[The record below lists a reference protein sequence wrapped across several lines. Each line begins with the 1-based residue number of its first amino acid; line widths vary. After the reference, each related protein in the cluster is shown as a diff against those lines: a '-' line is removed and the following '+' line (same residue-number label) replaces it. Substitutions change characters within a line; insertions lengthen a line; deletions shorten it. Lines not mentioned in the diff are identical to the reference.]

1 MEGAGI
7 MSESGVEGLE
17 QLEAR
22 LSEMSERRAANAR
35 RLLEDIEDVR
45 REAREQGKH
54 LVVRDTA
61 QILEKLQSTKTP
73 MFNTVGWNA
82 TTTHSPGKF
91 DFLVTFFNPDPT
103 FYVWVYGYVFIGPA
117 LLPADVGQAL
127 ALADTRFPTLMQPD
141 YPGLTLQAGTGGRL
155 DFSLPVPKNIEPTN
169 YLGNCFLFYCN
180 YFGVSDYFDRCQFI
194 LNVT

>member
-1 MEGAGI
+1 

-35 RLLEDIEDVR
+35 RLLEDIEDLR
-45 REAREQGKH
+45 REAREEGKH

-61 QILEKLQSTKTP
+61 QLLEKLQSTNTP

-141 YPGLTLQAGTGGRL
+141 YPGLTLQAGSGGRL

>member
-1 MEGAGI
+1 

>member
-1 MEGAGI
+1 

-35 RLLEDIEDVR
+35 RMLEDIENLR
-45 REAREQGKH
+45 REAREEGKN
-54 LVVRDTA
+54 LVVRDTV
-61 QILEKLQSTKTP
+61 QLLEKLQSTNTP

-103 FYVWVYGYVFIGPA
+103 FYVWVYAHVFIGPA

-127 ALADTRFPTLMQPD
+127 ALADTRFPTLTRPD

>member
-1 MEGAGI
+1 MEGASI

-35 RLLEDIEDVR
+35 RLLEDIENLR

-54 LVVRDTA
+54 LVVRDAA
-61 QILEKLQSTKTP
+61 QLLEKLQSTNTP
-73 MFNTVGWNA
+73 MFTTVGWNA
-82 TTTHSPGKF
+82 TTTHSPGTF

-103 FYVWVYGYVFIGPA
+103 FYVSVYGHVFIGPT

-127 ALADTRFPTLMQPD
+127 ALVDTRFPRLTQPD
-141 YPGLTLQAGTGGRL
+141 YPGLVLQSGTGSR
-155 DFSLPVPKNIEPTN
+155 SRRTSSPPTIW
-169 YLGNCFLFYCN
+169 GTASSSFAITSAWATTSI
-180 YFGVSDYFDRCQFI
+180 VASSSS
-194 LNVT
+194 T